1 MNVAHRHRNH
11 ASEEAEAR
19 AARQRI
25 LLSMVPG
32 REYTSGDMGTL
43 TGIDE
48 RRAAHALH
56 MLRTMGLIERTR
68 DRPSVYRRPV

>member
-1 MNVAHRHRNH
+1 MKVAHRHH
-11 ASEEAEAR
+11 LAEKAEAR
-19 AARQRI
+19 AARQTI
-25 LLSMVPG
+25 LLKMVPG
-32 REYTSGDMGTL
+32 REYTAGDMGTL

-68 DRPSVYRRPV
+68 DKPSAYRRTE